1 MRRGTL
7 SLLLFIILLAAGA
20 GYVVWPNNPG
30 LNIPALGISNPLTF
44 RQGLDLQGGIS
55 VQLAPNNPKHLS
67 QSDLT
72 DSVATAENQI
82 AQRVSGGLGVTESTI
97 RLQNING
104 QPGLLVELPGL
115 IGDQQAAINS
125 LTNSGLLEFW
135 ATGPAG
141 VAVGGI
147 CDPTPGSQ
155 LVNNVCPAA
164 QYAQYNLDS
173 KGKFSGARFS
183 GTDLDASKVFAGQDQ
198 TGRPD
203 INFAM
208 QGNVSASFFDF
219 TTKNLNQFMIITLDK
234 KVISSAQI
242 QGAINGQ
249 GQITGTF
256 SQQDVQG
263 IVTLL
268 KYGALPVSFNVAS
281 IQTVGATLGADSVKK
296 SLVAGAIGLG
306 IVMIFMLL
314 YYRLPGILADCA
326 LLVYASIT
334 LAVFKLIGVT
344 LSLAGI
350 AGFILSIGMAVDANV
365 LIFERVKEELRAGRL
380 LASAI
385 DIGWKR
391 AWPSIRDSNAS
402 TMLTCAVLYFFGS
415 NFGNTLIV
423 GFATTL
429 FLGVAISMFTAVVVT
444 RTFLN
449 LLVPTGAINHPW
461 FFGLPQGS
469 IASSSTGLARRNSTV
484 VEDRTVR
491 GESRV

>member
-7 SLLLFIILLAAGA
+7 PLLLFIILLAAGA

-30 LNIPALGISNPLTF
+30 LNIPALGISNPLQF
-44 RQGLDLQGGIS
+44 HQGLDLQGGIS
-55 VQLAPNNPKHLS
+55 VQLAPNNVNHLS
-67 QSDLT
+67 PDDLAA
-72 DSVATAENQI
+72 SVSTASGQI
-82 AQRVSGGLGVTESTI
+82 AQRVSGGLGVTEADI
-97 RLQNING
+97 RLQTISG

-115 IGDQQAAINS
+115 NSGDQQAAIAS

-135 ATGPAG
+135 ATGPNNVPVGSAFNPTQYIQYNPGG
-141 VAVGGI
+141 VA
-147 CDPTPGSQ
+147 P
-155 LVNNVCPAA
+155 
-164 QYAQYNLDS
+164 
-173 KGKFSGARFS
+173 FSGK
-183 GTDLDASKVFAGQDQ
+183 DLDASKVFVGQNPN
-198 TGRPD
+198 TGQPN
-203 INFAM
+203 ISFAM
-208 QGNVSASFFDF
+208 QAGVAPKFFDF
-219 TTKNLNQFMIITLDK
+219 TTKNVNQFMIITLDK
-234 KVISSAQI
+234 KVIQSATI
-242 QGAINGQ
+242 NSAINGQ
-249 GQITGTF
+249 GEIDGQF
-256 SQQDVQG
+256 SQKDAQS

-268 KYGALPVSFNVAS
+268 KYGALPVSFKVAS
-281 IQTVGATLGADSVKK
+281 IQSVGATLGADSIRK
-296 SLVAGAIGLG
+296 SLLAGGIGLG
-306 IVMIFMLL
+306 IVILFMLL

-326 LLVYASIT
+326 LLVYAGVT

-415 NFGNTLIV
+415 NFGATLIV

-461 FFGLPQGS
+461 FFGLPRGS
-469 IASSSTGLARRNSTV
+469 IASSLTGFTRRNSTG
-484 VEDRTVR
+484 VENKVVR

>member
-7 SLLLFIILLAAGA
+7 PLLLFIILLAAGA

-30 LNIPALGISNPLTF
+30 LNIPFLGVNNPLTF
-44 RQGLDLQGGIS
+44 HQGLDLQGGIS
-55 VQLAPNNPKHLS
+55 VQLAPNNPNHIS
-67 QSDLT
+67 SDDLT
-72 DSVATAENQI
+72 NNVATASSQI
-82 AQRVSGGLGVTESTI
+82 AQRVSGGLGVTEADI
-97 RLQNING
+97 RLQQING

-115 IGDQQAAINS
+115 NSGDQQAAIAS

-135 ATGPAG
+135 ATGQNSIPIG
-141 VAVGGI
+141 SI
-147 CDPTPGSQ
+147 CDPAPGATEP
-155 LVNNVCPAA
+155 NNACPAA
-164 QYAQYNLDS
+164 QYDQYNPN
-173 KGKFSGARFS
+173 GVAPFSGK
-183 GTDLDASKVFAGQDQ
+183 DLDASKVFVGQDQ
-198 TGRPD
+198 TGRPN
-203 INFAM
+203 ISFAM
-208 QGNVSASFFDF
+208 QGNVAPRFFDF
-219 TTKNLNQFMIITLDK
+219 TQKNVNQFMIITLDK
-234 KVISSAQI
+234 KVIQSATI
-242 QGAINGQ
+242 QQPINGQ
-249 GQITGTF
+249 GEITGNF
-256 SQQDVQG
+256 SQQDAQS

-268 KYGALPVSFNVAS
+268 KYGALPVSFHVAS
-281 IQTVGATLGADSVKK
+281 IQHVGATLGADSIHK
-296 SLVAGAIGLG
+296 SLVAGGIGLI
-306 IVMIFMLL
+306 IVMLFMLL

-326 LLVYASIT
+326 LLVYAGIT

-350 AGFILSIGMAVDANV
+350 AGFILSVGMAVDANV
-365 LIFERVKEELRAGRL
+365 LIFERVKEELRSGRL

-415 NFGNTLIV
+415 NFGATLIV

-461 FFGLPQGS
+461 FFGLPRGS
-469 IASSSTGLARRNSTV
+469 IASAASGLARRNSTG
-484 VEDRTVR
+484 VESKAVR

>member
-30 LNIPALGISNPLTF
+30 LNIPFLGINNPLTF
-44 RQGLDLQGGIS
+44 HQGLDLQGGIS

-67 QSDLT
+67 QTDLQA
-72 DSVATAENQI
+72 SVATAQGQI
-82 AQRVSGGLGVTESTI
+82 AQRVSGGLGVTEATI
-97 RLQNING
+97 RLQSVNG

-115 IGDQQAAINS
+115 NSGDQQAAINS

-135 ATGPAG
+135 GTGPNAIP
-141 VAVGGI
+141 VGAT
-147 CDPTPGSQ
+147 CDPTPNSQ
-155 LVNNVCPAA
+155 LANNACPAA
-164 QYAQYNLDS
+164 QYDQYNP
-173 KGKFSGARFS
+173 KGVAPFSGA
-183 GTDLDASKVFAGQDQ
+183 DLDASKVFAGQDQ

-208 QGNVSASFFDF
+208 QGNISASFFDF
-219 TTKNLNQFMIITLDK
+219 TTKNLNQYMIITLDK
-234 KVISSAQI
+234 KVISAAII

-256 SQQDVQG
+256 SQNDVQS

-296 SLVAGAIGLG
+296 SLIAGAIGLG
-306 IVMIFMLL
+306 IVIIFMLL

-365 LIFERVKEELRAGRL
+365 LIFERVKEELRSGKL

-385 DIGWKR
+385 DAGWKR

-415 NFGNTLIV
+415 NFGATLIV

-449 LLVPTGAINHPW
+449 LLIPTGVINHPW
-461 FFGLPQGS
+461 FFGLPKGS
-469 IASSSTGLARRNSTV
+469 IASSSAGLARRNSTV
-484 VEDRTVR
+484 VEEQAVR